1 MFTIEKLSEKNLFD
15 VLTVLFPTVQD
26 IKKRTFHYKGR
37 RMIVDYYLE
46 IDNFK
51 FAFEFDGPTHFTRT
65 VTQMRDLDIRDYCI
79 QNDIQLIRFPY
90 FIQIDDATLTAYFG
104 YDFCQQYD
112 LLGKVESEYE
122 HGFIDRG
129 AILPADYNATGVQ
142 LYIDHCKFFIRGDV
156 ECWSVAQ
163 SIFHYAHG
171 MYTMEEFIGLL
182 PDEEL
187 EELWYNFPT

>member
-1 MFTIEKLSEKNLFD
+1 MFKLEKLSEKTLLD

-26 IKKRTFHYKGR
+26 IKKRTFHYTGR

-46 IDNFK
+46 IDDNK

-65 VTQMRDLDIRDYCI
+65 ATQMRDLALQDYCD
-79 QNDIQLIRFPY
+79 QNGIILIRIPY
-90 FIQIDDATLTAYFG
+90 FIQIDDATLIAYFG
-104 YDFCQQYD
+104 YEFCQQYD
-112 LLGKVESEYE
+112 LLGKIDSEYK

-142 LYIDHCKFFIRGDV
+142 LYIDHYKFFFTGRND
-156 ECWSVAQ
+156 CWSVSQ
-163 SIFHYAHG
+163 SIFQHAHD
-171 MYTMEEFIGLL
+171 MYTVEEFIGLL